1 MVTSSM
7 NEHDVQNASNA
18 PTPRVAIVDYGMGNL
33 HSVRRKL
40 DRIGVRAEL
49 TSEPSELLRADKLL
63 LPGVG
68 HFGKAMEH
76 LQTLGLVPALHE
88 AAMVRKTPILGIC
101 LGMQLFASQGDE
113 GGAEGLGWIDADV
126 VRFGIDD
133 TRRFKVPHMGWN
145 DVRIARSS
153 PLLEGVTEQTE
164 FYFVHAYHMVCRDS
178 GDVLC
183 ETDYGYPFTS
193 IVQRENLYG
202 VQFHPEKSQ
211 DAGEALLRNFIS
223 L

>member
-1 MVTSSM
+1 M
-7 NEHDVQNASNA
+7 
-18 PTPRVAIVDYGMGNL
+18 AIVDYGMGNL
-33 HSVRRKL
+33 HSVKRKL
-40 DRIGVRAEL
+40 DRIGVHAQL

-88 AAMVRKTPILGIC
+88 AAVLRKTPILGIC
-101 LGMQLFASQGDE
+101 LGMQLFARKSEE

-145 DVRIARSS
+145 GVRIARSS

-178 GDVLC
+178 RDVLC
-183 ETDYGYPFTS
+183 ETDYGYRFTS

-211 DAGEALLRNFIS
+211 DAGEVLLRNFVY